1 MTKLTAKQRAFVD
14 EYLVDLNATQAAIR
28 AGYSLKT
35 AKQIGTENLSK
46 LVVAEAIQEAL
57 TERSKRTGIKADYV
71 LKQAIKLHER
81 CMQEIRP
88 VTDSK
93 GNHIEEDGQ
102 PVYAFNAAA
111 AARALQLIGN
121 HIDIQAFQD
130 KKIVSG
136 PNGDPI
142 QVDHQF
148 TVEFIDAASKDK

>member
-1 MTKLTAKQRAFVD
+1 
-14 EYLVDLNATQAAIR
+14 
-28 AGYSLKT
+28 
-35 AKQIGTENLSK
+35 
-46 LVVAEAIQEAL
+46 
-57 TERSKRTGIKADYV
+57 
-71 LKQAIKLHER
+71 
-81 CMQEIRP
+81 MQEIRP